1 MTHSRKR
8 TFIKTLLQILKL
20 SKYFIKTYPVAV
32 ENVFPSISREQIDRL
47 RELFPLCV
55 SNNTSW
61 RRFGSIE
68 DGGYLLKDDI
78 TKSDICISLG
88 IGDNYSFD
96 LEMAR
101 YCDQVLM
108 YDHTISPPHNLS
120 PNMEFNKIGIASVE
134 SENFITIERIISNLS
149 TENDL
154 ILKIDVEGAEWEVLE
169 SLTVETLGRFRQI
182 AAEFHNLHSIHDNNH
197 FNQIVNSLSKI
208 SQTHLL
214 ANFHVNN
221 WASYQLVA
229 GVPFPDVVEVTYVRR
244 VSSIGSLVSYENA
257 LNKTNNADLPDAAH
271 SFISVIEI

>member
-8 TFIKTLLQILKL
+8 TFIKSLLQTLKL

-182 AAEFHNLHSIHDNNH
+182 AAEFHNLHSIHGNNH
-197 FNQIVNSLSKI
+197 FNQIVKSLSKI

-244 VSSIGSLVSYENA
+244 VSSVGSLVSYENA
-257 LNKTNNADLPDAAH
+257 LNQTNNADLPDAAH

>member
-8 TFIKTLLQILKL
+8 TFIKSLLQTLKL

-134 SENFITIERIISNLS
+134 SENFITIERIISKPC
-149 TENDL
+149 E
-154 ILKIDVEGAEWEVLE
+154 A
-169 SLTVETLGRFRQI
+169 R
-182 AAEFHNLHSIHDNNH
+182 
-197 FNQIVNSLSKI
+197 
-208 SQTHLL
+208 
-214 ANFHVNN
+214 
-221 WASYQLVA
+221 
-229 GVPFPDVVEVTYVRR
+229 
-244 VSSIGSLVSYENA
+244 
-257 LNKTNNADLPDAAH
+257 
-271 SFISVIEI
+271 